1 MRTCQELESQ
11 GRGARRY
18 IHNYEDYLVNEEAQV
33 PPWEDEWRSELWGD
47 EAHLEAP
54 HRKEV
59 ITLITTQIPFFRD
72 QTMLGCCRTCATCM
86 HCFLTAHSVD

>member
-1 MRTCQELESQ
+1 M
-11 GRGARRY
+11 RGACRY

-59 ITLITTQIPFFRD
+59 ITLITTQSLFQEAD
-72 QTMLGCCRTCATCM
+72 HAGLLKDMCC
-86 HCFLTAHSVD
+86 LKVTAF